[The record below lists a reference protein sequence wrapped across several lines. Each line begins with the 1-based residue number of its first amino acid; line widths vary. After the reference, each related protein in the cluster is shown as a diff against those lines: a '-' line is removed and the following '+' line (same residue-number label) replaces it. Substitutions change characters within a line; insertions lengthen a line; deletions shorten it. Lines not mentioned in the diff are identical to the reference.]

1 METTKPY
8 TGPEIFRV
16 ELDHQQA
23 ILSACSLRAL
33 HPMQMGDGYGSQLV
47 SDDSLQER
55 QQHGRSPLIR
65 EPPQQRTILCQPQHQ
80 LWRLISHTA
89 PHRSRFVEKVRR

>member
-1 METTKPY
+1 MDTPKPY
-8 TGPEIFRV
+8 AGPEIFRV
-16 ELDHQQA
+16 ELDHQPA

-55 QQHGRSPLIR
+55 QQHGHGDESGGQRSAPLIVHSWTMSVTG
-65 EPPQQRTILCQPQHQ
+65 EGE
-80 LWRLISHTA
+80 S
-89 PHRSRFVEKVRR
+89 